1 MAVLPTASE
10 SPLVYAC
17 EPWVFA
23 MCPALW
29 GSTVSYAGDA
39 HFAKHSLEY
48 SLNFWSQPKKK
59 VVKHRDTF
67 APPEFEHDRSLRA
80 GEQEVATLAKAGL
93 QDVWVDIHC
102 PTLTD
107 IKDKESSCPTGF
119 TYGYPRE
126 GERLDPQRLRRID
139 RIHTTSELL
148 SLAISVYPMFAANS
162 DHKAI
167 LAEFTPPSF
176 ETEGTIPR
184 FYCRETIL
192 QDSEAMED
200 LETSLKSITSTGDQ
214 WWEDALGCIQTKV
227 VNYQR
232 EHKNKKQSVELQ
244 DLRLLRVS
252 TRDSVTPAVYQFLS
266 SLGIAATEA
275 ATAYTLLVGVYEK
288 AQSDRTGMET
298 LSKLKGVITSGETSG
313 DLRTRRNELYRLM
326 RELQERKK
334 LQQLVSRA
342 GSAVRGAKAVAK
354 ELVEHWD
361 RVSTPTGATEEECV
375 AYLKALGVEQR
386 LRKAG
391 RLLFKQLSLDIVHEG
406 LKRLNSNSSPGL
418 DGFSAKFFKRF
429 LEIFKPQMYESLKRF
444 LDAGTRPET
453 WTSGVVTMIPKTKA
467 MQTPDSLRP
476 IALKTTR
483 QKWLTNILM
492 IQLEDVLLH
501 CIPSHQTGF
510 LRHRSILQHV
520 YGSRALW
527 DGLREGAALSVDFK
541 NAFPTMSH
549 EMVAAAL
556 GLMCIPFLYIRLIL
570 HLLRAPYVYSVGKGY
585 VQGVYHHPRA
595 GTRQGGPLSPALF
608 SLVASFVIFALQ
620 ELDPGLTIMMY
631 ADDLI
636 IFLDGQA
643 NPQLLEKV
651 WKVVSCFGQFS
662 GLRVNLNKT
671 AAIVRNCGGMEW
683 ARCFRDIGVDVK
695 NFVKYL
701 RVRLGNIRHHQD
713 DQGWGLTI
721 EQAFAPALQEAFRCA
736 RVVSTLQ
743 LSMDEH
749 AFMLT
754 SWILPVVAWVSKAY
768 YAPIPVIRQLKL
780 VYHVTM
786 GTNRWGIT
794 LPILSGPRTHGG
806 LALPEPELFL
816 MHQAGSVRQP
826 LGRASQVSQQG
837 SGDRLCMGDNNWVHT
852 VQRQPPVYPAG
863 HGSDGGADV
872 LGMVGKGTLIYRT
885 GGPTGG
891 PPKRPGPGATVA
903 LCILSK

>member
-1 MAVLPTASE
+1 MTRLYVPENKRLQ
-10 SPLVYAC
+10 
-17 EPWVFA
+17 PWR
-23 MCPALW
+23 
-29 GSTVSYAGDA
+29 
-39 HFAKHSLEY
+39 K
-48 SLNFWSQPKKK
+48 
-59 VVKHRDTF
+59 R
-67 APPEFEHDRSLRA
+67 
-80 GEQEVATLAKAGL
+80 L

-139 RIHTTSELL
+139 CIHTTSELL
-148 SLAISVYPMFAANS
+148 SLATSVYPMFAANS

-167 LAEFTPPSF
+167 LAEFTPPSL

-184 FYCRETIL
+184 FYCLETIL

-214 WWEDALGCIQTKV
+214 WWEDALGCIHTKA

-244 DLRLLRVS
+244 ALRLLRVS
-252 TRDSVTPAVYQFLS
+252 TRDSVTPAVYHFLS
-266 SLGIAATEA
+266 SLAIAAAEA
-275 ATAYTLLVGVYEK
+275 APAYTLLVGVYEK
-288 AQSDRTGMET
+288 AQRDRTGMEM
-298 LSKLKGVITSGETSG
+298 LSKLKGVIVSGETPG

-334 LQQLVSRA
+334 LQQVVSRA
-342 GSAVRGAKAVAK
+342 GTAIRGAKAVAK

-361 RVSTPTGATEEECV
+361 RVSTPTGATEEECL
-375 AYLKALGVEQR
+375 AHLKALGVEQR

-429 LEIFKPQMYESLKRF
+429 SEIFEPQMYESLKRF
-444 LDAGTRPET
+444 LDAGTMPET

-476 IALKTTR
+476 IALQTTR
-483 QKWLTNILM
+483 HKWLTNILL

-501 CIPSHQTGF
+501 CIPSQQTGF

-520 YGSRALW
+520 DGSRALW

-549 EMVAAAL
+549 EIVAAAL

-570 HLLRAPYVYSVGKGY
+570 HLLRAPYLYSVGKGY
-585 VQGVYHHPRA
+585 VPGVYHHPRA
-595 GTRQGGPLSPALF
+595 GTRQGDPLSSALF
-608 SLVASFVIFALQ
+608 SLMASFVIFPLQ
-620 ELDPGLTIMMY
+620 DLDPGLTIMMY

-636 IFLDGQA
+636 VFLDGQA
-643 NPQLLEKV
+643 NPQLLGKV
-651 WKVVSCFGQFS
+651 WKVVFCFGQFS
-662 GLRVNLNKT
+662 GLKVNLNKT

-683 ARCFRDIGVDVK
+683 AKCFRDIGVDVK

-701 RVRLGNIRHHQD
+701 GVCLGNIRHHQH

-721 EQAFAPALQEAFRCA
+721 EQAFAPALQEG
-736 RVVSTLQ
+736 
-743 LSMDEH
+743 LS
-749 AFMLT
+749 
-754 SWILPVVAWVSKAY
+754 S
-768 YAPIPVIRQLKL
+768 
-780 VYHVTM
+780 
-786 GTNRWGIT
+786 
-794 LPILSGPRTHGG
+794 
-806 LALPEPELFL
+806 
-816 MHQAGSVRQP
+816 
-826 LGRASQVSQQG
+826 
-837 SGDRLCMGDNNWVHT
+837 
-852 VQRQPPVYPAG
+852 
-863 HGSDGGADV
+863 
-872 LGMVGKGTLIYRT
+872 RT
-885 GGPTGG
+885 GGIH
-891 PPKRPGPGATVA
+891 ATVVDGRTCLHA
-903 LCILSK
+903 LPRG